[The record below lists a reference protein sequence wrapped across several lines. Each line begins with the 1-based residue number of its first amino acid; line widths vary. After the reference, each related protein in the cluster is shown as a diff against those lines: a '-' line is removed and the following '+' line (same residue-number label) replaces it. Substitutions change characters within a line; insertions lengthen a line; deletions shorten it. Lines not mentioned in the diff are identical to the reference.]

1 MKKLMIAAAVA
12 AVAGGVFAEP
22 VCGEGEVPAAKCYSV
37 YKYTFTGKTTIGTA
51 PSTVYD
57 DNLCGDAT
65 ETARCSVRIPGTLKI
80 QGWVAYCFCDCQNTI
95 VSDTFDAMAFWATKP
110 YKADIP
116 DGAVKYDLVNVIGK
130 KGTQCEAA
138 GAFTGTITYTP
149 EVTWALG
156 DAGLAFAGMGKYSFK
171 SGSYSASGYFAGRP
185 VASWYIKGKVCE
197 QTHVWDCTT
206 LVVDCENAPD
216 TVAYG
221 KWSVKYSSSDSKKYM
236 KGVRPSTPSYATV
249 QLGQ

>member
-22 VCGEGEVPAAKCYSV
+22 ICGEQGEPTKCYSV
-37 YKYTFTGKTTIGTA
+37 YKYTFSGKTTVGAPTA
-51 PSTVYD
+51 GS
-57 DNLCGDAT
+57 DNLCGEAT
-65 ETARCSVRIPGTLKI
+65 AGCVVRIPGTLKI

-95 VSDTFDAMAFWATKP
+95 VSDTFDAKAFWATKP

-116 DGAVKYDLVNVIGK
+116 DGTVAYNLVNVIGK

-156 DAGLAFAGMGKYSFK
+156 NGLAFAGMGKYSFK
-171 SGSYSASGYFAGRP
+171 SGSYSASGYFAGQP

-206 LVVDCENAPD
+206 LVVDCENTPD